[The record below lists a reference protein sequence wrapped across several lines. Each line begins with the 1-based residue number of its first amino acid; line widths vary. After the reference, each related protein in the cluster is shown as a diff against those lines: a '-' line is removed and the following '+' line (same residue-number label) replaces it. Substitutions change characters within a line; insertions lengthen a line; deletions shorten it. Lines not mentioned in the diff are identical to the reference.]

1 MNTEIIMKL
10 YPHQQTMIQ
19 SLSENDRGWLSCPT
33 GGGKTFTFITDAR
46 RFLNPGNVVVVAAP
60 QLLLSQQLFNEFDKH
75 LQDVNFMW
83 RQISSEGKTFERDRS
98 TLKFRVIP
106 PKSPT
111 TVVDEISDTY
121 RIAQK
126 AQLPLILFVTYDSLN
141 RIVSSGI
148 PIEATYYDEAH
159 NACSSD
165 HFNAVEQISQ
175 TSKKNYFFTATP
187 KYSHSVTGA
196 GMKNVDVYGEQIANV
211 KFADLVNLGV
221 IVRPHLHLQ
230 LSNVNSSNL
239 DEVSLDIDTIME
251 TVNTYET
258 EHCETGA
265 HKILVACRGT
275 ENIQKIRKGLMKW
288 ANKKGYDLLSVDS
301 VNGGYINE
309 QKLGNQ
315 KSKFIQKLDKLGS
328 DLTQKMIVLHY
339 DMLGEGIDVK
349 AFTGTLFLR
358 NISSKIKATQA
369 MGRVIRKSPGKK
381 YGIVTVVQHAD
392 DTNDAQKLIYKI
404 ARQLYI
410 QGVPVDDILF
420 EVSGRGKN
428 NEVIEDL
435 EDPKEKL
442 KERIKNYYI
451 QWQHDSILEELLT
464 SYDVEEMAF

>member
-1 MNTEIIMKL
+1 MKL

-46 RFLNPGNVVVVAAP
+46 RFLNPGNVVVVVAP

-126 AQLPLILFVTYDSLN
+126 AKLPLILFVTYDSLN

-159 NACSSD
+159 NASSSD
-165 HFNAVEQISQ
+165 HFIAVEQISQ

-187 KYSHSVTGA
+187 KYTSSRSVTGA
-196 GMKNVDVYGEQIANV
+196 GMDNVGVYGEQIANV

-221 IVRPHLHLQ
+221 IVRPYLHLQ
-230 LSNVNSSNL
+230 LSNANSSEL
-239 DEVSLDIDTIME
+239 DEVSVDIDTIME
-251 TVNTYET
+251 TVNYYET
-258 EHCETGA
+258 AHHETGA

-275 ENIQKIRKGLMKW
+275 KNIQEIRKGLMKW

-315 KSKFIQKLDKLGS
+315 KSKFIQKLDELGS

-358 NISSKIKATQA
+358 NISSNIKATQA

-381 YGIVTVVQHAD
+381 YGIVTIVQHAD
-392 DTNDAQKLIYKI
+392 NTDDAQQLIRNI
-404 ARQLYI
+404 VHQLLT
-410 QGVPVDDILF
+410 QGVPVDEILS
-420 EVSGRGKN
+420 EVSGRGK
-428 NEVIEDL
+428 EDELVEDL
-435 EDPKEKL
+435 YGENL
-442 KERIKNYYI
+442 KRLIKDYDI
-451 QWQHDSILEELLT
+451 QFQHDSILEELLT
-464 SYDVEEMAF
+464 KYEEGEVLSF

>member
-1 MNTEIIMKL
+1 MKL

-46 RFLNPGNVVVVAAP
+46 RFLNPGNVVVVVAP

-98 TLKFRVIP
+98 TLKFRLIP

-187 KYSHSVTGA
+187 KYTSSHSVTGA
-196 GMKNVDVYGEQIANV
+196 GMDNVGVYGEQIANV

-221 IVRPHLHLQ
+221 IVRPYLHLQ
-230 LSNVNSSNL
+230 LSNANSSEL
-239 DEVSLDIDTIME
+239 DEVSVDIDTIME
-251 TVNTYET
+251 TVNYYET
-258 EHCETGA
+258 AHYETGA

-275 ENIQKIRKGLMKW
+275 KNIQEIRKGLMKW
-288 ANKKGYDLLSVDS
+288 ANKKGYDILSMDTG
-301 VNGGYINE
+301 NGGYV
-309 QKLGNQ
+309 NQ
-315 KSKFIQKLDKLGS
+315 DQICTGPNKSIFFAKLDELGK

-358 NISSKIKATQA
+358 NMGSKIKSVQA
-369 MGRVIRKSPGKK
+369 MGRVIRTSPGKK
-381 YGIVTVVQHAD
+381 YGIVTIVQHAD
-392 DTNDAQKLIYKI
+392 ETDDAQQTIRMIINEL
-404 ARQLYI
+404 LT
-410 QGVPVDDILF
+410 QGVPVSDILH
-420 EVSGRGKN
+420 EQSGRGK
-428 NEVIEDL
+428 EEEIVEDL
-435 EDPKEKL
+435 DMNSLQK
-442 KERIKNYYI
+442 RINDYAI
-451 QWQHDSILEELLT
+451 QWENSLILEELLGIA
-464 SYDVEEMAF
+464 SADPLDIF